1 MNGGNVSQSSAHN
14 LKKANFT
21 HMPNMPNRNAT
32 ERDQHHNIEAAIGGN
47 GSLNP
52 RSSVSDD
59 VSTIRH
65 TQSNGANEISHQLTQ
80 QHSDIKESRGSVDIG
95 MERIQSD
102 FAIFKNEKHVIIG
115 EHNVEL
121 NVQNDSI
128 AERQQQLYQKLRSNE
143 HLTAMASESL
153 PLQRHENILQRQLPV
168 LIRFPCS

>member
-14 LKKANFT
+14 LKKAHFT
-21 HMPNMPNRNAT
+21 HMPNEPNRNAT
-32 ERDQHHNIEAAIGGN
+32 ERDQHHNIEEVIGGN

-65 TQSNGANEISHQLTQ
+65 TQSDGANKISHQLTQ
-80 QHSDIKESRGSVDIG
+80 QHNDIKESRGSVDIG

-102 FAIFKNEKHVIIG
+102 FAIFKKEKHIG
-115 EHNVEL
+115 KHNVEL
-121 NVQNDSI
+121 NEQNDSI
-128 AERQQQLYQKLRSNE
+128 AKRQQQLYQRLRSGE

-153 PLQRHENILQRQLPV
+153 PLQRHENILHRQLPV